1 MNNVQENEADNIAA
15 VIQTEVD
22 PGSWGIFPIKLKLPG
37 NIETVITVSR
47 NITVSEVNQQL
58 NEAFGFRMYQL
69 SVMMNGEV
77 LPAPP
82 HQTLGHLDDS
92 SAEFIIDVIEEI
104 WDDGLEVK

>member
-37 NIETVITVSR
+37 NIESDI
-47 NITVSEVNQQL
+47 
-58 NEAFGFRMYQL
+58 A
-69 SVMMNGEV
+69 VMVNGEV